1 MLCKKE
7 KLLSLC
13 SSADTAALWCWC
25 LCWLL
30 LLYTCKLWV
39 NHDTATVLA
48 NDDFLSHTDVH
59 LTLWWNLA
67 EATCTS
73 ISLNVYDTKTVA

>member
-30 LLYTCKLWV
+30 LLNTCKLWV
-39 NHDTATVLA
+39 NHNTATVLA
-48 NDDFLSHTDVH
+48 NDDFLSHTDIH
-59 LTLWWNLA
+59 LALWWNLA
-67 EATCTS
+67 EATATS
-73 ISLNVYDTKTVA
+73 IALNVNNTKTVA